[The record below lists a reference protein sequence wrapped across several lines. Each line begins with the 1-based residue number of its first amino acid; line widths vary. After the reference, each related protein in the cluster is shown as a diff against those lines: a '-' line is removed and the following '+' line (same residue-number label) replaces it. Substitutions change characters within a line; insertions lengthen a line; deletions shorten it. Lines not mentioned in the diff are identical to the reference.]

1 MAMKDID
8 IAVELLKKN
17 NFTLVVVKEGKVIFS
32 SYDKGINP
40 LYTVLREQKEDLKGA
55 SIADRVT
62 GKAAAMLC
70 SYAEIKELK
79 TELISVNAI
88 NVLKEANIK
97 YDYVQITP
105 YIKNRD
111 QTGMCPVETL
121 TLKAN
126 NIEELL
132 IEIEKFLENIKRKRA
147 VS

>member
-1 MAMKDID
+1 MKDID

-132 IEIEKFLENIKRKRA
+132 IEIEKFWKI
-147 VS
+147 

>member
-1 MAMKDID
+1 MKDID